1 MLDFMY
7 NLDRNLEVNTKLCD
21 NFDDCMRAKTYED
34 GNGLGII
41 HFNIRSLQKHYDE
54 LLVYVETAH
63 LIADVIVLSETGWDC
78 SDDSLAT
85 PFYMLVIELLLLV
98 LSNLAF
104 IPAVYVAFKRKY
116 YVESIAYFSICFFS
130 IFYHSCDAGENIIS
144 FCITKPNALQFG
156 DFFCALLAIW
166 VTLLAMADLPQMW
179 TSIAQM
185 AGAISLA
192 FCTSIDRMALWVF
205 IVPVVIGIFIV
216 LGS

>member
-1 MLDFMY
+1 
-7 NLDRNLEVNTKLCD
+7 
-21 NFDDCMRAKTYED
+21 
-34 GNGLGII
+34 
-41 HFNIRSLQKHYDE
+41 
-54 LLVYVETAH
+54 
-63 LIADVIVLSETGWDC
+63 
-78 SDDSLAT
+78 
-85 PFYMLVIELLLLV
+85 MLVIELLLLV

-130 IFYHSCDAGENIIS
+130 TFYHSCDAGENIIS
-144 FCITKPNALQFG
+144 FCLTKANALQFG

-192 FCTSIDRMALWVF
+192 FCTSIDRMALWLFV
-205 IVPVVIGIFIV
+205 VPVAIGIIIV
-216 LGS
+216 SASWYAKYKKVKHSFVNRRYLRVELPVGSAMVAVGLILFAFLQTKNNYKYLHSLWHVIMAFSIVMLLPKPKTFLSEALI